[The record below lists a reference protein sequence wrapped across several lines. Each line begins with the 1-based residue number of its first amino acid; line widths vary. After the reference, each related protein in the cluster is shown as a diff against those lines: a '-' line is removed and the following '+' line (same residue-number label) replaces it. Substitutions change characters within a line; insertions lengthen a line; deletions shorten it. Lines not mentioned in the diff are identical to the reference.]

1 MRYKTIFFCTIAIA
15 TLTTSTLPSYT
26 FAQTKNKDVLFQNN
40 TTDDNLLQPIGVSD
54 VVQKVG
60 SQIPILDGY
69 AQFIMTQPA
78 LNFINSGI
86 EKEVVNQIVTDQLQ
100 AQSHAKDWRN
110 IVKPQVIST
119 LEGIFSFSTKFDT
132 YYNTLIQAIEKKKK
146 ATLTSGLHT
155 YYAKKLHKMRK
166 QQKNLLETLK
176 NFKQKLIKDGEN
188 FHTDNT
194 NLLSEIGDK
203 QQFIQH
209 LKDLIK
215 EYQKNEETGVKMKRR
230 EYETTLWNC
239 NSSFRRFTYF
249 FRRSN
254 RSSVF
259 DCRIRLYWRSGRIN
273 KKKGTAILNNARKEI
288 RDTEQ
293 DLSQADKQFSE
304 LAIGQE
310 RWATFTSEL
319 DPAIDGAQ
327 TLLNQWTVMGGKY
340 DALVD
345 KIDKVQPEDLTFVK
359 PQLIS
364 GKKSWESIKEYAGYL
379 KVSN

>member
-132 YYNTLIQAIEKKKK
+132 YYNTLIQAIEKKNK
-146 ATLTSGLHT
+146 ATLTSGLHLLRQEVT
-155 YYAKKLHKMRK
+155 QNEEAT
-166 QQKNLLETLK
+166 KNLLETLK

-215 EYQKNEETGVKMKRR
+215 EYQKNEETGVKMIKEGSTKLPFGIAIHLLGDLLIFLEDRTGVPFSIAGLGYTG
-230 EYETTLWNC
+230 EAAEL
-239 NSSFRRFTYF
+239 
-249 FRRSN
+249 
-254 RSSVF
+254 
-259 DCRIRLYWRSGRIN
+259 I
-273 KKKGTAILNNARKEI
+273 KKGTAILNNARKEI

-319 DPAIDGAQ
+319 DTAIDGAQ

-364 GKKSWESIKEYAGYL
+364 AKKSWESIKEYAGYL